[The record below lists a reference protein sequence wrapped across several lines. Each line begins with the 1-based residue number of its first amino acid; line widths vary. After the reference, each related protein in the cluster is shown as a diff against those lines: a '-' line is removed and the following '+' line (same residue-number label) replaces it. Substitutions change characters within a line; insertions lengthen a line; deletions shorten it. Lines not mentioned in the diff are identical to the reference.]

1 MTSRP
6 GRITRIGSVT
16 KAFLEIAYPLFAAYA
31 VITSELPPLRQLAI
45 FLSATLVLVFLKR
58 PVFPNTPL
66 KGKPWTSVLD
76 GVLIALSILAG
87 AYIYIEYPDLVYRVG
102 VPTRMDVLLGIIAT
116 LLVLEG
122 TRRASGWALV
132 LIAIG
137 SLVYT
142 YFGAGF
148 GIGRMTTFLYTT
160 DQGIYGVAL
169 DVMMRYVVV
178 FILFGAVMETVGGI
192 DFFMK
197 LSQIIAGRWKSG
209 PALTAVISSAFMGTL
224 SGSAVANV
232 ATTGSFTI
240 PLMKRLGYQPHVA
253 GSIETAA
260 STGGQIMPPV
270 MGAAAFLM
278 AEFLGIPY
286 LGICKAA
293 ALPAVLYFFAVAMG
307 VYFYSE
313 KLNVKKIDPASLP
326 RPNEVLGE
334 GYFLLPLA
342 TLIFFLV
349 SGSTPVLAA
358 FYATLTALLISF
370 CRRKTWLTPGRV
382 FTICNRSTYNI
393 VDISIA
399 SACAGIIIGSLGS
412 TGLSLKFSGMIVEL
426 SGGYLIV
433 CLLLTMVSAIFLG
446 MGLPTTIVYIILA
459 VLVAP
464 ALSTMGVLPLAA
476 HMFVF
481 FFGIMSMVT
490 PPVAFAAYAASAIA
504 GSNFTDTGWNAFKL
518 VLPSFIIAYV
528 FVYNNSL
535 LFVGSYLSI
544 GWRFLVSVLGVV
556 GMVAAIQG
564 WLLIKTNILE
574 RLLFLIGG
582 LLLIL
587 PGFAT
592 DLAGFGCLGLAIV
605 LQAIRK
611 ERASL
616 DSRPVSRSKY
626 GASV

>member
-31 VITSELPPLRQLAI
+31 VITSELPPLRQLAV
-45 FLSATLVLVFLKR
+45 FLSATLVLLFLKR

-142 YFGAGF
+142 YVGAGF
-148 GIGRMTTFLYTT
+148 GIGRMITFLYTT

-192 DFFMK
+192 EFFMK

-209 PALTAVISSAFMGTL
+209 PALIAVISSAFMGTI

-286 LGICKAA
+286 LDICKAA
-293 ALPAVLYFFAVAMG
+293 TLPAVLYFFAVAAG

-326 RPNEVLGE
+326 GLKEVLGE
-334 GYFLLPLA
+334 GYFLFPLA
-342 TLIFFLV
+342 TLIFFMV

-370 CRRKTWLTPGRV
+370 CKRKTWLTGGRA

-574 RLLFLIGG
+574 RPLFLIGG

-605 LQAIRK
+605 LQAVRK